1 MTTTTYKKT
10 TSPTAIYG
18 EQSPSVL
25 ALQKE
30 INAKNKGV
38 AGYTPLAED
47 SKYGPL
53 TQAAYTKFQNQTTPP
68 TTTAVPPTT
77 IVPPTTTPPADTTRY
92 ARTANPNDKAITD
105 LESKISGFNNVD
117 APDLTKITEDKRKN
131 AQALVD
137 SISAE
142 FAKVLSDQGVMNS
155 GLNDRVRALNTS
167 AGLGGSDFATANAVG
182 QEKKNAKAIELIES
196 ERNAKIQAVYA
207 GIDDRA
213 SAEYKTQREAYVKG
227 LGDNLT
233 ALKTARD
240 EDRKNALSSIK
251 GFASAGVDIAK
262 LKTSDPDTFN
272 TLLGEY
278 GGNQLDLETA
288 WNDALPDEMKTK
300 FENKVI
306 QGANGNAVVFRYG
319 LNPRTGKVENNQY
332 DMGIKYTDYAGK
344 KEGELKEIDGR
355 LWSVSVDEKGNQ
367 VARPLT
373 EVSELTRSMI
383 NENNAQA
390 EKARKEMLLN
400 EDPAVTKELQ
410 DAQAAIDGGAD
421 QDKVRRMFLDLYPK
435 KGDLFLK
442 YTKQQY

>member
-1 MTTTTYKKT
+1 MTTSTTYKKT
-10 TSPTAIYG
+10 TSPTAIFG
-18 EQSPSVL
+18 EQSPAVL
-25 ALQKE
+25 ELQKQL
-30 INAKNKGV
+30 NGSYGGKP
-38 AGYTPLAED
+38 GYTLLKED
-47 SKYGPL
+47 GKYGPL
-53 TQAAYTKFQNQTTPP
+53 TQAAYTQFQNQTNTGTPP
-68 TTTAVPPTT
+68 VESTP
-77 IVPPTTTPPADTTRY
+77 IVPPANTPADTTRY
-92 ARTANPNDKAITD
+92 ARTANPKDKSISD
-105 LESKISGFNNVD
+105 LESKIAGFNNID
-117 APDLTKITEDKRKN
+117 APDLTKITEEKRKN

-142 FAKVLSDQGVMNS
+142 FAKVLSDQGVENS
-155 GLNDRVRALNTS
+155 SMNDRVRALNTS
-167 AGLGGSDFATANAVG
+167 AGLSGSDFATANAVG
-182 QEKKNAKAIELIES
+182 QEKKNAKAIELIEK

-207 GIDDRA
+207 GIDERA
-213 SAEYKTQREAYVKG
+213 SKEYKEQRETYVKG

-240 EDRKNALSSIK
+240 EDRTKALSSIK

-272 TLLGEY
+272 TLLQEY

-300 FENKVI
+300 YENKVI
-306 QGANGNAVVFRYG
+306 QGQNGNAVVFRYG

-344 KEGELKEIDGR
+344 GEPELKEIDGR
-355 LWSVSVDEKGNQ
+355 LWSVTKDEKGNQ
-367 VARPLT
+367 VAKPLT